1 MYIFTFGS
9 DPQLD
14 VLLRV
19 DVMFMMFCALR
30 NDEII
35 QNIFVVWHYAEST
48 NSIFKSYTI
57 FTYIGSVQDSSG
69 IRQFVDDFCT
79 FLTS

>member
-57 FTYIGSVQDSSG
+57 SLILAVFKTVLVSDSS
-69 IRQFVDDFCT
+69 
-79 FLTS
+79 